1 MKLSIVFKRPIWQ
14 QKWKSVTC
22 RGGNTLYFIILG
34 FWWIFAKF
42 PKSYLEIHWKF
53 TAYESI
59 GGIATSLSLKL

>member
-22 RGGNTLYFIILG
+22 RGGNTLYFIIVG
-34 FWWIFAKF
+34 FWWILAKF
-42 PKSYLEIHWKF
+42 PQSYLEIHWKF
-53 TAYESI
+53 TAYKFM